1 MGACR
6 KEHDPISLVI
16 GQYIRFDWIPL
27 SHASKCKC
35 AILQSHKFNKN
46 LLQSNYYVLFIYL
59 FNILLHMLKDWGMT
73 CKNLSAPIKI
83 WILETFFI
91 FNTLWRTGI
100 MDSWWHTN
108 ILYCPLS
115 DLIYMSKNLLFIFI
129 YSIINGP
136 NGTSYAP
143 CINTTDCL
151 VSPSYF

>member
-16 GQYIRFDWIPL
+16 GQYIRLDWIPPL
-27 SHASKCKC
+27 SLSCKQVQYFKVINSTRTYSK
-35 AILQSHKFNKN
+35 ATTTF
-46 LLQSNYYVLFIYL
+46 YL

-91 FNTLWRTGI
+91 FNTLWRIGI